1 MAENNPITLANV
13 ISAAI
18 QVPGIRVDREAF
30 LREQFKGTD
39 AVALGSIL
47 ASGPVAAGCDRDTL
61 RKKADKVI
69 LGNAVIS
76 TGASFLAGLPG
87 GWAMAVTIPT
97 DLLQFYGAALKTAQE
112 TAYLY
117 GEPDLW
123 EGDTPDEERIT
134 NQLTLYIGVML
145 GVSGAAQTVRLTS
158 SALAQQAAAGKLPD
172 KVSTKAFCYPVIRTV
187 IRFFA
192 KTLTKTSLV
201 RGVSKIIP
209 VIGGVVS
216 GGITFASLKPMGDR
230 LKDTFDKAH
239 FSYSD
244 IEIRNDIRDIEEI
257 AAKAEAE
264 DADEEA
270 AEEAET
276 IEVLPGADEPVSG
289 LDEIREA
296 KKLLDDG
303 IIDEEEFADIK
314 AKIISKM

>member
-18 QVPGIRVDREAF
+18 QIPGIRVDREAF
-30 LREQFKGTD
+30 LREQFKGTET
-39 AVALGSIL
+39 VALGSIL
-47 ASGPVAAGCDRDTL
+47 ASGPVAAGCDRDAL
-61 RKKADKVI
+61 RKKAEKVI
-69 LGNAVIS
+69 LGNTVIS

-112 TAYLY
+112 IAYLY
-117 GEPDLW
+117 GEADLW
-123 EGDTPDEERIT
+123 KGDAPDEERIT

-145 GVSGAAQTVRLTS
+145 GVSGAAQAVRLTS
-158 SALAQQAAAGKLPD
+158 SALAQQAAAGKLPE

-201 RGVSKIIP
+201 KGVSKIIP

-216 GGITFASLKPMGDR
+216 GGITFASLKPMGER
-230 LKDTFDKAH
+230 LKETFDKAH

-244 IEIRNDIRDIEEI
+244 IEIRNDIREIEEI
-257 AAKAEAE
+257 AAKAK
-264 DADEEA
+264 
-270 AEEAET
+270 AEEEEGET
-276 IEVLPGADEPVSG
+276 IETTEVLPAETEPAGG
-289 LDEIREA
+289 LEEIREA
-296 KKLLDDG
+296 KKMLDDG
-303 IIDEEEFADIK
+303 IIDEGEFADIK
-314 AKIISKM
+314 ARIISRM